1 LNSTQRFDNL
11 RRGRRT
17 SIPDCVNPWGYL
29 DQKIGGAELSVNGF
43 DNPGGEHHSC
53 YGEPVTILFF
63 DELLYQA
70 CYNERAGIRR
80 WGKDPAAVIRR
91 RISQIISA
99 RTLAD
104 LARMGPLSLRS
115 GPESDQIHIDGSAP
129 QRIVLLPYHDPMP
142 RDGDGQL
149 VYADVTHVCIL
160 DICELHGR

>member
-1 LNSTQRFDNL
+1 M
-11 RRGRRT
+11 
-17 SIPDCVNPWGYL
+17 
-29 DQKIGGAELSVNGF
+29 
-43 DNPGGEHHSC
+43 
-53 YGEPVTILFF
+53 TILFF

-80 WGKDPAAVIRR
+80 WGKDRAAVIRR